1 MSTGKK
7 ALKTSPKKVFLKVAE
22 ARGKFLRNKID
33 GKIMKSAEE
42 IIAPP
47 EKTEEISNGLRQV
60 LSKWNIMK
68 YLNY

>member
-1 MSTGKK
+1 
-7 ALKTSPKKVFLKVAE
+7 
-22 ARGKFLRNKID
+22 
-33 GKIMKSAEE
+33 MKSAEE